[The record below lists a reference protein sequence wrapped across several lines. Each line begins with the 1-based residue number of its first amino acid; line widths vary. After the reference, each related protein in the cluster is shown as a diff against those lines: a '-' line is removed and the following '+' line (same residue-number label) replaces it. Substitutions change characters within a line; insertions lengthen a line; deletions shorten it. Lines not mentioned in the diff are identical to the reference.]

1 MIIRPINT
9 TSRAAHAEESIGT
22 PNRTAG
28 KSVICAYIR
37 KKASRVKSEIPQ
49 IYNMFGA
56 KARRN
61 IAIILLLVVLVATVC
76 DARRRRY
83 GRRKHHVPSRKTLK
97 QLEYEARETN
107 TPNFVRLVLM
117 RLVYGIATQMGIEDR
132 LDDAFGGAFV
142 PPNAIE
148 ESDDY
153 LDVFSDEGDGDYG
166 L

>member
-1 MIIRPINT
+1 MKPINT
-9 TSRAAHAEESIGT
+9 TAAAESIESI
-22 PNRTAG
+22 PR
-28 KSVICAYIR
+28 KSRSFVHYIWR
-37 KKASRVKSEIPQ
+37 KASRVVQ
-49 IYNMFGA
+49 RNNMFGA
-56 KARRN
+56 KARKS
-61 IAIILLLVVLVATVC
+61 IAIILLLVVIMATVC
-76 DARRRRY
+76 DARRRY
-83 GRRKHHVPSRKTLK
+83 SQRRKHLPSRKTLK

-132 LDDAFGGAFV
+132 LDSAFGGAFV

>member
-1 MIIRPINT
+1 
-9 TSRAAHAEESIGT
+9 
-22 PNRTAG
+22 
-28 KSVICAYIR
+28 
-37 KKASRVKSEIPQ
+37 
-49 IYNMFGA
+49 MFGA
-56 KARRN
+56 KARKN
-61 IAIILLLVVLVATVC
+61 VAIILLLVVIVATVC
-76 DARRRRY
+76 DARKRY
-83 GRRKHHVPSRKTLK
+83 PQRRKHLAARKTLK

-117 RLVYGIATQMGIEDR
+117 RLVYGIATQMGVEDR

-153 LDVFSDEGDGDYG
+153 LDVFSDEGGDGDYG